1 MALTAHCADL
11 PPRAEPHQRNEVGL
25 GAERP
30 SVRKQAPDGSA
41 SWSASELALFTGEGS
56 LTLHAG
62 DDPPGHGESV
72 ELGMVVAGKRLFVRA
87 YRGPGS
93 RWYQAALAARHGW
106 IRARGDAWQVTLSPA
121 DDQPHGDIDI
131 AYQAKYGH
139 LGAAATALVLSPGA
153 HTATL
158 RISPR

>member
-1 MALTAHCADL
+1 VALTAHYADL
-11 PPRAEPHQRNEVGL
+11 PPRAEPHQRNEAGL

-30 SVRKQAPDGSA
+30 SVRKQAPDGPA

-93 RWYQAALAARHGW
+93 RWYQAALAARQGW

-153 HTATL
+153 HKATL